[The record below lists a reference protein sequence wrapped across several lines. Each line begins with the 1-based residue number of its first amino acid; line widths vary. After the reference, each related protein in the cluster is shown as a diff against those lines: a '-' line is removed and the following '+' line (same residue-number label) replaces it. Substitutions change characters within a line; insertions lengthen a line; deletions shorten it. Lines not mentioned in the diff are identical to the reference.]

1 MTHHRATRVQHP
13 SRPSPSGDYCRIEM
27 HLEFLPSIKHV
38 LDKDD
43 AIRTPAVTEPGMHR
57 PRQEVSAFGPG
68 STPHDREVRSAAG
81 MMPVVP
87 QLAVEDLEFQD
98 EAGRGGMGV
107 VRKAVYRKGAE
118 VAVKELLPT
127 LAKSDYDLFVREM
140 QLHFSIPPF
149 PHIVPVS
156 PTLVRVM
163 RERKPY
169 QTSEHPLF
177 GTIMTLLDVI

>member
-1 MTHHRATRVQHP
+1 
-13 SRPSPSGDYCRIEM
+13 
-27 HLEFLPSIKHV
+27 
-38 LDKDD
+38 
-43 AIRTPAVTEPGMHR
+43 
-57 PRQEVSAFGPG
+57 
-68 STPHDREVRSAAG
+68 

-87 QLAVEDLEFQD
+87 QLAIEDLEFQD

-127 LAKSDYDLFVREM
+127 LAKSDFELFIREM

-156 PTLVRVM
+156 PIRVM
-163 RERKPY
+163 RERKPH
-169 QTSEHPLF
+169 TATI
-177 GTIMTLLDVI
+177 GTLSFRQDDDAAGE

>member
-1 MTHHRATRVQHP
+1 
-13 SRPSPSGDYCRIEM
+13 
-27 HLEFLPSIKHV
+27 
-38 LDKDD
+38 
-43 AIRTPAVTEPGMHR
+43 
-57 PRQEVSAFGPG
+57 
-68 STPHDREVRSAAG
+68 

-87 QLAVEDLEFQD
+87 QLAVEDLEFLD

-127 LAKSDYDLFVREM
+127 LAKADYDLFVREM

-156 PTLVRVM
+156 PTFFRVLPGG
-163 RERKPY
+163 KP
-169 QTSEHPLF
+169 
-177 GTIMTLLDVI
+177 